1 VQAVQAKQAANYFRQ
16 RFKIDLGHLMT
27 VNLNTFRIERLKAK
41 PAPQQSVLIVPEK
54 KSRFKPV
61 EEKQKDMPF
70 TMVLR

>member
-1 VQAVQAKQAANYFRQ
+1 
-16 RFKIDLGHLMT
+16 MT

-61 EEKQKDMPF
+61 KEKQKDMPF